1 MYKTQWRRGENLP
14 LQCNLMITQHTHT
27 HKSSVERK
35 TNPHDYTN
43 TYKEKKH
50 AKKKA
55 YNTLTRTQLHKHTHT
70 SIFKREEK
78 VCA

>member
-1 MYKTQWRRGENLP
+1 MYKTQWRRGGKLP

-43 TYKEKKH
+43 TYKN
-50 AKKKA
+50 
-55 YNTLTRTQLHKHTHT
+55 NTLKRKHT
-70 SIFKREEK
+70 IL
-78 VCA
+78 